1 MKKIDKCLK
10 ILKKKWGYD
19 TLRSKQIK
27 VIKSILKGKDTIA
40 LLTTGYGKSMCYLLP
55 ALALNKIVIIVSP
68 LISLMEDQKEK
79 LVSRGIPTASLHG
92 NNPNK
97 QKEIFDIVDGEIN
110 IVYTSP
116 EFITSP
122 EGLQLLNLCQEEI
135 SYFAIDEAHCL
146 SLWGHDFRPKYFKLK
161 KLRDKYPD
169 IPILAVTATA
179 TFKVVQ
185 DLVEVLKL
193 KEPVL
198 VRSNVDRPNLS
209 LNVCEVSEFDI
220 NQVKPLIERYP
231 HERTIVYVNTR
242 KESDKIK
249 DIIEKYTKKP
259 VYLYHAGLSK
269 NKRNNLQEAFVTH
282 KNSIMVSTVAFGMG
296 IDQIVRVVIAFG
308 APSSLEDYFQQ
319 IGRAGRDGKASETL
333 LMFVKQKPA
342 MASAMLKKDKELD
355 KIDVKLYKSKNS
367 KLWELNDYA
376 MKLKTCRRKYL
387 LEYFGQPVSWK
398 NCNNCDNCKK
408 IEKTKINNKDKKKD
422 KNNSET
428 MKINISFE

>member
-1 MKKIDKCLK
+1 MKKIDKCVK
-10 ILKKKWGYD
+10 ILKHYWGYD
-19 TLRSKQIK
+19 KLRSKQIK
-27 VIKSILKGKDTIA
+27 VMSSILKGKDTLA

-55 ALALNKIVIIVSP
+55 ALALNKIVIIISP

-79 LVSRGIPTASLHG
+79 LISRGIPCASLHG

-97 QKEIFDIVDGEIN
+97 QKEIFDIVDGEISV
-110 IVYTSP
+110 VYTSP
-116 EFITSP
+116 EFITSM
-122 EGLQLLNLCQEEI
+122 EGLQLLNLCEEEI
-135 SYFAIDEAHCL
+135 AYFAIDEAHCL
-146 SLWGHDFRPKYFKLK
+146 SLWGHDFRPKYFKLR
-161 KLRDKYPD
+161 KLRDKYPE

-185 DLVEVLKL
+185 DMVEILKL
-193 KEPVL
+193 KKPVL

-209 LNVCEVSEFDI
+209 LSVCQVSEFEV
-220 NQVKPLIERYP
+220 NKVKPLIEKYP

-249 DIIEKYTKKP
+249 DILEKHTKKP

-269 NKRNNLQEAFVTH
+269 GKRTMLQEAFAMH
-282 KNSIMVSTVAFGMG
+282 KNAIMVSTVAFGMG

-355 KIDVKLYKSKNS
+355 KIDPKLYKSKNS

-376 MKLKTCRRKYL
+376 LKLESCRRKFL
-387 LEYFGQPVSWK
+387 LEYFGQPVEWK
-398 NCNNCDNCKK
+398 ECGNCDNCNKK
-408 IEKTKINNKDKKKD
+408 MILEGKNKKLKNTKEN
-422 KNNSET
+422 T
-428 MKINISFE
+428 MKINISFD